1 MRVVIVAEDSR
12 VSVEGASEMV
22 DLSTLDEDIH
32 VVQWYGTVGEVEYKH
47 DFVENTRKPNTR
59 ITDFA
64 PYQKYVDAWMVEA
77 QKPLPLPVAKPA
89 EPTQPVANAA

>member
-1 MRVVIVAEDSR
+1 MRVVIIAEDNR
-12 VSVEGASEMV
+12 VSVEGFSETV

-32 VVQWYGTVGEVEYKH
+32 VVQWYGTVGEVEFKH
-47 DFVENTRKPNTR
+47 DYIANTKAPNVR

-77 QKPLPLPVAKPA
+77 QKLLPPPVAVA
-89 EPTQPVANAA
+89 TVANAA

>member
-12 VSVEGASEMV
+12 VSVEGQSEKV

-47 DFVENTRKPNTR
+47 NYIKNTKAPNVR
-59 ITDFA
+59 ITDFT

-77 QKPLPLPVAKPA
+77 QKPLPVPA
-89 EPTQPVANAA
+89 PKAATPTVANAA

>member
-1 MRVVIVAEDSR
+1 MRVVIIPEDNR
-12 VSVEGASEMV
+12 VSVEGQSEKV

-47 DFVENTRKPNTR
+47 DYVANTKANNIR
-59 ITDFA
+59 IDDFA

-77 QKPLPLPVAKPA
+77 QKPLPLAVAKVP
-89 EPTQPVANAA
+89 NAA